1 MLLFLTGCFADDLQ
15 SYGNGGPGGR
25 SGGFGGGAGFGDGS
39 GSGGDGG
46 GGGEDGGLSGLQ
58 ETIPGIPGE
67 DYPIYADVP
76 ESEFSCDERVKY
88 CRINANN
95 I

>member
-1 MLLFLTGCFADDLQ
+1 MGSAMFFCKNWVSVFAKAEAAMMGTL
-15 SYGNGGPGGR
+15 
-25 SGGFGGGAGFGDGS
+25 
-39 GSGGDGG
+39 GG

>member
-1 MLLFLTGCFADDLQ
+1 MLLFITGCFADDLQ

-25 SGGFGGGAGFGDGS
+25 SGGFGG

-76 ESEFSCDERVKY
+76 ESEFSCDERVKF
-88 CRINANN
+88 CHINANN